1 MDNNVKFFWLMRKQ
15 ALEEELNKCKKLQEM
30 IQLSWEAWS
39 DDLEAVKVATS
50 LELKIKDLEEG
61 INETPD
67 LN

>member
-1 MDNNVKFFWLMRKQ
+1 MDNTVKLFWLMRKQ
-15 ALEEELNKCKKLQEM
+15 ALEEELNKCKKLPER

-39 DDLEAVKVATS
+39 DDWEAVKVATS
-50 LELKIKDLEEG
+50 LELKIKDLEKE